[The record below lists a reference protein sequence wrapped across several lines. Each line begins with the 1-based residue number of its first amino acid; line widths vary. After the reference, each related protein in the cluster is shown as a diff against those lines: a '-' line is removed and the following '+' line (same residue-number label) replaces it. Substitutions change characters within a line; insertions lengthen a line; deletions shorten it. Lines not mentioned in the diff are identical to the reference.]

1 MNQKHLKELIE
12 FARQGEV
19 EETDEGLLVHGS
31 AIAFG
36 RYTTD
41 INGKDVQVDYNLLP
55 AEGLAYL
62 LDVGLASGS
71 QLTSWY
77 VAVYSGAVSP
87 LASWTAA
94 NFPSNATEITSES
107 EGYSNTTRPV
117 WTPGSVSGGIVG
129 NLDSRAIF
137 NIVCSTTLN
146 ISGAA
151 VLSANTKG
159 GTSGKLLSAMRY
171 STARVVN
178 NGDAFGVGYEIGLTD
193 S

>member
-1 MNQKHLKELIE
+1 MNQKHLKELIK

-19 EETDEGLLVHGS
+19 EETDEGLLIHGS

-41 INGKDVQVDYNLLP
+41 VNGKDVQVDYNLLP
-55 AEGLAYL
+55 AEGLEYL
-62 LDVGLASGS
+62 LSVGLASGAQQTAWS
-71 QLTSWY
+71 

-94 NFPSNATEITSES
+94 NFSANATEITSAT
-107 EGYSNTTRPV
+107 EGYSNSTRPT
-117 WTPGSVSGGIVG
+117 WTPGSIVDGVVG

-151 VLSANTKG
+151 VLSSNTKG
-159 GTSGKLLSAMRY
+159 GTSGKLISAMRY